1 MRTPRIGAT
10 LLAILATLLPSGA
23 SELAAQQS
31 SPASSV
37 PDSFAGTPLS
47 HPTDQSLRRTL
58 QQTDL
63 KRREEANAAMAKP
76 DAGAKAEPVDNG
88 IILPP
93 NSRIRFG
100 GDASAKPPPAPAGKA
115 LSPAD
120 GVPAASANRKVR
132 FRFENAN
139 VSAVVSFM
147 ARLYGLEPML
157 APGVTQTMS
166 VSTQGEIPL
175 DRAFAIFT
183 AVMDNIGCSVVVEGG
198 FLRAIRKGDASHYPL
213 KIYYG
218 DDLALL
224 PSNDETVMQILPCE
238 HVRASDTLKFL
249 TPMLSQGANANA
261 ILADSVSNLLII
273 SDTASNVKRIV
284 KFVKALDKP
293 GQGDSDELVTSVYRI
308 NYLDAKSLADSLTN
322 AFKIKS
328 VVTVKSGGVVN
339 DQIIIQPFQDNN
351 TLIVTAIPSVQKA
364 IAATIKVLDKRKRQV
379 LLNVQFLE
387 VTYERNF
394 FFGSTFAFNG
404 GSSSGQVGPT
414 PNANGSNMPSTTTSA
429 AQMAYILNSKHVQ
442 MTINDLLENN
452 KVKVLSQPRLL
463 TADNE
468 AATLVV
474 GSQYPILK
482 STTDLSQNNNTVSDY
497 SYVDIG
503 INLKATPH
511 INPEN
516 DVTLD
521 IDFKV
526 SSILEQ
532 ITMPGG
538 TSGVS
543 TTVPEIGKREVTST
557 LTVKDGHTLV
567 ICGIISQNHTE
578 NKSNP
583 AWAGDIPWIG
593 WIFGNESEQRG
604 QTELIVLINPTV
616 VDCPE
621 AEDKL
626 TSSEERKISV
636 KPAEFKDFKRFFEAG
651 KDPRDVLRR
660 ESPAPAAAPAPAPGK
675 EADANPKEDPK
686 DKKQGSFFED
696 LLN

>member
-1 MRTPRIGAT
+1 M
-10 LLAILATLLPSGA
+10 
-23 SELAAQQS
+23 
-31 SPASSV
+31 
-37 PDSFAGTPLS
+37 
-47 HPTDQSLRRTL
+47 
-58 QQTDL
+58 
-63 KRREEANAAMAKP
+63 N
-76 DAGAKAEPVDNG
+76 
-88 IILPP
+88 
-93 NSRIRFG
+93 
-100 GDASAKPPPAPAGKA
+100 
-115 LSPAD
+115 
-120 GVPAASANRKVR
+120 
-132 FRFENAN
+132 FR
-139 VSAVVSFM
+139 S
-147 ARLYGLEPML
+147 
-157 APGVTQTMS
+157 
-166 VSTQGEIPL
+166 
-175 DRAFAIFT
+175 
-183 AVMDNIGCSVVVEGG
+183 
-198 FLRAIRKGDASHYPL
+198 
-213 KIYYG
+213 
-218 DDLALL
+218 
-224 PSNDETVMQILPCE
+224 
-238 HVRASDTLKFL
+238 
-249 TPMLSQGANANA
+249 
-261 ILADSVSNLLII
+261 
-273 SDTASNVKRIV
+273 
-284 KFVKALDKP
+284 
-293 GQGDSDELVTSVYRI
+293 
-308 NYLDAKSLADSLTN
+308 
-322 AFKIKS
+322 
-328 VVTVKSGGVVN
+328 
-339 DQIIIQPFQDNN
+339 
-351 TLIVTAIPSVQKA
+351 
-364 IAATIKVLDKRKRQV
+364 AATAL
-379 LLNVQFLE
+379 
-387 VTYERNF
+387 
-394 FFGSTFAFNG
+394 
-404 GSSSGQVGPT
+404 
-414 PNANGSNMPSTTTSA
+414 
-429 AQMAYILNSKHVQ
+429 
-442 MTINDLLENN
+442 
-452 KVKVLSQPRLL
+452 
-463 TADNE
+463 